1 MLPTILMLQ
10 EEKENKQNNMQ
21 DEKTYKEA
29 YEELQ
34 QILHELEN
42 DKVDVDVLSEK
53 LKRSS
58 ELIEYCKEKLSKIEV
73 DVSQLIK
80 DIEES

>member
-34 QILHELEN
+34 QILHDLEN

>member
-10 EEKENKQNNMQ
+10 EEKENKRNNMQ

-34 QILHELEN
+34 QILHDLEN